1 MPFIYVLILVCSLF
15 SITAN
20 QDYPLG
26 FGSAQE
32 LLNEPPSDYTFDI
45 QSVDRI
51 IRELSP
57 EEALQD
63 LLKVKTP
70 ETATPNIWPV
80 VGVVSSD
87 YGWRFLAGRR
97 EFHTGIDIAAPYG
110 MPVVSSADGRVIY
123 SGWIRGYGKTVI
135 IYHGYGFVTLYA
147 HLSEIS
153 VYPPDDIYKGQMIGK
168 IGTTGRSFG
177 PHLHYEV
184 LRYGIR
190 QNPIPYLP

>member
-1 MPFIYVLILVCSLF
+1 MPFLYALLLICLFASHTQIQTEHIAIGSGSESL
-15 SITAN
+15 
-20 QDYPLG
+20 
-26 FGSAQE
+26 QE
-32 LLNEPPSDYTFDI
+32 PSLDYTFDV
-45 QSVDRI
+45 QGVDRI
-51 IRELSP
+51 IKELSP
-57 EEALQD
+57 EEALEA

-70 ETATPNIWPV
+70 EAATPNIWPV

-97 EFHTGIDIAAPYG
+97 EFHTGIDISAPYG
-110 MPVVSSADGRVIY
+110 TIVVSSADGRVIY

-135 IYHGYGFVTLYA
+135 IYHGYGYVTLYA

-153 VYPPDDIYKGQMIGK
+153 VYPPEDVYRGQMIGK
-168 IGTTGRSFG
+168 VGTTGRSFG